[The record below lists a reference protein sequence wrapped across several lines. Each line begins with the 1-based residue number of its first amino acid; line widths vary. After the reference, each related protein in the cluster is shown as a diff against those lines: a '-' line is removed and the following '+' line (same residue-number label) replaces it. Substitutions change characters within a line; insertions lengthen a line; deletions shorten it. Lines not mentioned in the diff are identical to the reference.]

1 MARTNHNPDCNT
13 ALLPAL
19 APEKDD
25 IMKDVHSPRSTVHG
39 QCSQFVPSR
48 SSQLAARDSAGTY
61 CGLWTVDRGLSLLL
75 LFCCT
80 IFLPGCDNDDE
91 FPDTYRQDVITYF
104 QHVALGFEFGDAAE
118 VTRKWDTDMK
128 LFVGGTPDQ
137 ALRSEL
143 DRIIGEINELT
154 EADGFDIAITTDTLA
169 CNAYIYFGTKEK
181 FAKIYPDAAKDLPAN
196 LGLFYVKFDGTGH
209 IFTTTVFV
217 DLVRTTD
224 IAVRK
229 HLLREEL
236 TQSLGLARDSYEY
249 PLSIFQQAWT
259 TVTEYAE
266 MDRDL
271 IRLLYNPGMPT
282 GLDEEAVKPVLE
294 ALTLELQIG
303 RP

>member
-1 MARTNHNPDCNT
+1 
-13 ALLPAL
+13 
-19 APEKDD
+19 
-25 IMKDVHSPRSTVHG
+25 MKEVHSPRSTVHG
-39 QCSQFVPSR
+39 RISR
-48 SSQLAARDSAGTY
+48 ARNLQLVARGLNCIRRGLSA
-61 CGLWTVDRGLSLLL
+61 VDRGLSCILPLVCSILLL
-75 LFCCT
+75 LSS
-80 IFLPGCDNDDE
+80 CDKSDE
-91 FPDTYRQDVITYF
+91 FPDTYRQDVIAYF
-104 QHVALGFEFGDAAE
+104 QHVALGFEFGDAAA

-181 FAKIYPDAAKDLPAN
+181 FAKIYPDAARDLPAN

-224 IAVRK
+224 ITVRK

-236 TQSLGLARDSYEY
+236 TQSLGLARDSDEY

-259 TVTEYAE
+259 NVTEYAE

-303 RP
+303 KP